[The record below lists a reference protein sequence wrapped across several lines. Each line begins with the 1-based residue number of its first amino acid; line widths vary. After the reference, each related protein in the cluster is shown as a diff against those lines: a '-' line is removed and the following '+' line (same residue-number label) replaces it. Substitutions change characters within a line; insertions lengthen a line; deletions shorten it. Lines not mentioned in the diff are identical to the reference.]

1 MLRASDVEIAPAT
14 PQDAAA
20 IARLLESCGLPTAD
34 VAQHLTHFLVAKA
47 GGTLV
52 GVTGLEPAGGY
63 GLLRSLAVDPAHR
76 SRGIAR
82 ALCSRIEARGAELG
96 IRALYLLTTTA
107 ERFFAASGFTSV
119 RRGSVPD
126 AIRSTLEFSSLCP
139 DSAVVMTKQITTL
152 NVLFLCT
159 GNSARSILAEAYL
172 NSAGKGRFAAH
183 SAGSRPAGKVN
194 PLAVELLDRNRI
206 PTAGLRSKS
215 WDEFARPG
223 APKLDFVFTVCDN
236 AAGEVCPL
244 WPGQPI
250 REHWGIPDPAAVQGP
265 DDERR
270 RAFAKAFEDLRMRID
285 RFIGG
290 A

>member
-1 MLRASDVEIAPAT
+1 MPAFDVEIAPAT
-14 PQDAAA
+14 PRDAAA
-20 IARLLESCGLPTAD
+20 IVRLLESCGLPTAD
-34 VAQHLTHFLVAKA
+34 VTRHLAHFLVARLDGEVA
-47 GGTLV
+47 GV
-52 GVTGLEPAGGY
+52 SGLEPDGGY

-76 SRGIAR
+76 GRGLAR
-82 ALCSRIEARGAELG
+82 ALCSRIEARAAELG
-96 IRALYLLTTTA
+96 VRTLYLLTTTA
-107 ERFFAASGFTSV
+107 EEFFAASGFAAV
-119 RRGSVPD
+119 RRASVPD

-139 DSAVVMTKQITTL
+139 DSAVVMMKRITTL

-172 NSAGKGRFAAH
+172 NFAGKGRFTAH

-194 PLAVELLDRNRI
+194 PFALELLESNRI
-206 PTAGLRSKS
+206 PAAGLRSKS

-236 AAGEVCPL
+236 AAGEACPL
-244 WPGQPI
+244 WPGQPV
-250 REHWGIPDPAAVQGP
+250 REHWGIPDPAAVQGS

-270 RAFAKAFEDLRMRID
+270 RAFARAFEDLRMRID
-285 RFIGG
+285 RFIGS